1 MVGRHYV
8 FSLASTTAPPPPVL
22 ADSEFYLAQAHAQL
36 GHWNKAEQHI
46 AQALTKQPAVPPLI
60 WLPLAVSIY
69 SQQQHWPLAIRVQQ
83 QVLLRQGQQLQAY
96 LVLVALL
103 QQARQ
108 PDKALAYLQQAFQA
122 NLFENS
128 EPYLLLSQR
137 WQSQGAPYQAALVL
151 QQGMQQGR
159 MAGQAKLR
167 QKRCQLWLSAKD
179 YPQAS
184 SCFSQSLN
192 LEPSR
197 KHYQQLAYAQAQQR
211 LWQQS
216 INSLQR
222 ALDYPDTEPAHNYL
236 NLGLL
241 YLELQC
247 YPEAEQALK
256 KAGESSSTAS
266 ISQQALRYLQQRQT
280 LSLP

>member
-1 MVGRHYV
+1 M
-8 FSLASTTAPPPPVL
+8 
-22 ADSEFYLAQAHAQL
+22 
-36 GHWNKAEQHI
+36 
-46 AQALTKQPAVPPLI
+46 
-60 WLPLAVSIY
+60 
-69 SQQQHWPLAIRVQQ
+69 
-83 QVLLRQGQQLQAY
+83 
-96 LVLVALL
+96 
-103 QQARQ
+103 
-108 PDKALAYLQQAFQA
+108 
-122 NLFENS
+122 
-128 EPYLLLSQR
+128 
-137 WQSQGAPYQAALVL
+137 VL

-192 LEPSR
+192 LEPNG